1 MPEQP
6 ARDSVTA
13 FISYSWDDEPHK
25 EWVRGLAARLRRDG
39 IAVLLDQWELQPGDQ
54 MPAFMEAAVRDND
67 YVLVVCT
74 PHYKERSDSRQGGV
88 GYEGDIMAGEL
99 LTQRNQRKFI
109 PLLRAGDSG
118 SAVPSWL
125 AGKYYVDLRGEPLP
139 QDAYADLLNTL
150 LGTRESAPQLGASR
164 ASRPNTG
171 SDSAPPRR
179 TAEDSGPIRIL
190 GVVIDEV
197 TEPRLDGTAGSAL
210 YRVPFRLSR
219 RPSPAWARLFESTW
233 DHPPRWT
240 TMHRPGILSVQGD
253 RLILD
258 GTTIEEIASTHRE
271 TLRLVLGQVNQDVA
285 KAEEDQRQQRLQEQR
300 RKDEHRRN
308 VEEAA
313 KRLRFDD

>member
-6 ARDSVTA
+6 AKDSATA

-25 EWVRGLAARLRRDG
+25 ESVRGLAARLRHDG

-54 MPAFMEAAVRDND
+54 LPAFMEAAVRDNN

-109 PLLRAGDSG
+109 PLLCSGNPG

-139 QDAYADLLNTL
+139 EGAYADLLNTL
-150 LGTRESAPQLGASR
+150 LGTRESAPQLGASPTN
-164 ASRPNTG
+164 RPT
-171 SDSAPPRR
+171 PRGDGETPHR
-179 TAEDSGPIRIL
+179 TAEDNGPIRIL
-190 GVVIDEV
+190 GVVVDEV
-197 TEPRLDGTAGSAL
+197 TAPRLDGTAGSAL

-233 DHPPRWT
+233 VRIPSKAITDSARSRSPIPPPSRSPIPLEADH
-240 TMHRPGILSVQGD
+240 
-253 RLILD
+253 
-258 GTTIEEIASTHRE
+258 
-271 TLRLVLGQVNQDVA
+271 
-285 KAEEDQRQQRLQEQR
+285 
-300 RKDEHRRN
+300 
-308 VEEAA
+308 
-313 KRLRFDD
+313 

>member
-6 ARDSVTA
+6 ANSVTA
-13 FISYSWDDEPHK
+13 FISYSWDDELHK
-25 EWVRGLAARLRRDG
+25 EWVRELAARLRRDG
-39 IAVLLDQWELQPGDQ
+39 IAVVLDQWELQPGDQ
-54 MPAFMEAAVRDND
+54 LPAFMEAAVRDND

-139 QDAYADLLNTL
+139 QGGYADLLNTL
-150 LGTRESAPQLGASR
+150 LGTRESAPHLGSL
-164 ASRPNTG
+164 TG
-171 SDSAPPRR
+171 QQDHPRNDSAPTPR

-190 GVVIDEV
+190 GVVVDEV

-219 RPSPAWARLFESTW
+219 RPSLAWARLFESTW
-233 DHPPRWT
+233 DHPPRQT
-240 TMHRPGILSVQGD
+240 LMHRSGILSVQGD

-258 GTTIEEIASTHRE
+258 GTTIEEIASTHRQ
-271 TLRLVLGQVNQDVA
+271 TLELVLDQVNRETA
-285 KAEEDQRQQRLQEQR
+285 TAEEQQRQQRLQEQK

-313 KRLRFDD
+313 KRLRFDE